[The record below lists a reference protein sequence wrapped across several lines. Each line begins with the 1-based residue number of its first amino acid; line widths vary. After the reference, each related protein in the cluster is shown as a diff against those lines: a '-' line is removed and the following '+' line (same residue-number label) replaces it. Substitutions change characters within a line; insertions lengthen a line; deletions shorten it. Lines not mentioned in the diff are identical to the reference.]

1 MHYETIWYSILL
13 SCCYCIIHQK
23 NKYSCCCFFTLYCK
37 KKNFKMDFNSIKSKL
52 SIVTGLRWSAFFLAL
67 RAAVHLGFFYCSRIH
82 CLFRYFFLFFYS
94 HLFCLEWKVSK
105 KIRVD
110 LSQWRRKV
118 ANTAM
123 CCTAFWHACRN
134 LHSVQ
139 YIYIH
144 TTSTTSIPVHKKLDH
159 RDWLIKTYFCVVPST
174 ILCNDLKQLNY
185 SEWYAI

>member
-105 KIRVD
+105 KSGLICHNGEGRSRTLQCAV
-110 LSQWRRKV
+110 QHFG
-118 ANTAM
+118 M
-123 CCTAFWHACRN
+123 HAEICIVC
-134 LHSVQ
+134 SIYT
-139 YIYIH
+139 YIQH
-144 TTSTTSIPVHKKLDH
+144 Q
-159 RDWLIKTYFCVVPST
+159 
-174 ILCNDLKQLNY
+174 QLLFLFTKN
-185 SEWYAI
+185 WITGID